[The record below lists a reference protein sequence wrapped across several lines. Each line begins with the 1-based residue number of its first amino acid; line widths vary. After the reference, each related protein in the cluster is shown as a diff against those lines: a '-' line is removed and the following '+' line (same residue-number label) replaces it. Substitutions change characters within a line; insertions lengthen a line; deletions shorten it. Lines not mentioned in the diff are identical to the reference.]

1 MHESVISISSLIE
14 ICQTKA
20 IAIGFKK
27 GHQRTLEPYQNSRIE
42 CLARSIFCHV
52 LTGRVD
58 VRTPK
63 KIITVSQGEEIVLP
77 EHQLF
82 QISAGDHGAQIYVA
96 LKIKISR
103 K

>member
-14 ICQTKA
+14 ICETKA
-20 IAIGFKK
+20 IASGFKK

-42 CLARSIFCHV
+42 CLARSIFV
-52 LTGRVD
+52 SALTGRVD

-63 KIITVSQGEEIVLP
+63 TIISASQEEQIVLP

-96 LKIKISR
+96 LKIKNSR

>member
-1 MHESVISISSLIE
+1 MHESVISISSLFE

-27 GHQRTLEPYQNSRIE
+27 GHVRTLEPCQSSRIE
-42 CLARSIFCHV
+42 CLARSIFCYV
-52 LTGRVD
+52 LAGRVY
-58 VRTPK
+58 VHTPK
-63 KIITVSQGEEIVLP
+63 AIYSVSQGEEIVLP
-77 EHQLF
+77 EQQLF

-96 LKIKISR
+96 LKNKNSR

>member
-14 ICQTKA
+14 ICETKA
-20 IAIGFKK
+20 IASGFKK

-42 CLARSIFCHV
+42 CLARSIFVYV

-63 KIITVSQGEEIVLP
+63 KLSLRRRERKLFCQNINYFRFRLVIMVHKFTLP
-77 EHQLF
+77 
-82 QISAGDHGAQIYVA
+82 
-96 LKIKISR
+96 
-103 K
+103 

>member
-14 ICQTKA
+14 ICKTKS

-27 GHQRTLEPYQNSRIE
+27 GHQRTLEPYQSSKIE
-42 CLARSIFCHV
+42 CLSRRIFCFV

-58 VRTPK
+58 VHTPNA
-63 KIITVSQGEEIVLP
+63 IFSVSQGEEIVLP
-77 EHQLF
+77 EKQLF

-96 LKIKISR
+96 LKIKNSS

>member
-14 ICQTKA
+14 ICETKA
-20 IAIGFKK
+20 IASGFKK

-42 CLARSIFCHV
+42 CLARSIFCYV

-63 KIITVSQGEEIVLP
+63 KLSLCRRERKLFCQNINYFRSLLVIMVHKFTLP
-77 EHQLF
+77 
-82 QISAGDHGAQIYVA
+82 
-96 LKIKISR
+96 
-103 K
+103 